1 MIKQFRA
8 VSFIIGC
15 LLILAPLAQADLSSP
30 SKNISQ
36 SALDSVFPNVVHVP
50 GTNTVM
56 VCWIET
62 NGTCDFLLFSKS
74 TDSGNTWSKPQWLTL
89 TGQIQE
95 NDESGGYLGNHYA
108 LAMVVADPY
117 VHIVI
122 QWRQSEADDFEIHYR
137 RSQNLGD
144 SWGGWRQITD
154 NSTDSRFPDVTAR
167 GSYVHV
173 TYQDSWPGNE
183 EIMYKRISAYGG
195 GSVDLTRRLTFS
207 STESFYPRI
216 ASSQDGSRISVV
228 YEDNAA
234 VAFNIYLKT
243 IETEGAGTF
252 YTRQLTFGTDP
263 FEGWNGLPDIA
274 TSAGTAPDDQYVYIV
289 YQALW
294 PGNMEILYKRL
305 DNYGLAAGGTTYT
318 ARLTY
323 SSTDSQSNAIDF
335 DPVTHDV
342 HISYQD
348 EWPGNY
354 DVMSRRLSAFG
365 GGGFTGSRISWGTGD
380 SGQATVAAKGT
391 DAYIAWADDT
401 SGNYEIYIK

>member
-1 MIKQFRA
+1 MTKKFRPFYLA
-8 VSFIIGC
+8 IGC

-36 SALDSVFPNVVHVP
+36 SALDSVFPKVVHIQ

-62 NGTCDFLLFSKS
+62 NETCDFLLFSKS

-95 NDESGGYLGNHYA
+95 NDESGGNLGNHYA
-108 LAMVVADPY
+108 LAMAVDNPY

-122 QWRQSEADDFEIHYR
+122 QWRQNEADDFEVYYR

-144 SWGGWRQITD
+144 SWDNWTQLTD
-154 NSTDSRFPDVTAR
+154 NSTDSRFPDLTVR
-167 GSYVHV
+167 GSYVHI
-173 TYQDSWPGNE
+173 TYQDFWPGNE
-183 EIMYKRISAYGG
+183 EIMYKRISNYGG

-207 STESFYPRI
+207 STESYYPRI
-216 ASSQDGSRISVV
+216 AASQDGSVVSVV
-228 YEDNAA
+228 YEDDAA
-234 VAFNIYLKT
+234 GAFNIYLKT
-243 IETEGAGTF
+243 IETAGAGTF

-263 FEGWNGLPDIA
+263 YDGWNGLPDIA
-274 TSAGTAPDDQYVYIV
+274 TSAGTAPADQYVYIV

-305 DNYGLAAGGTTYT
+305 DNYGYSSGGNTYT

-323 SSTDSQSNAIDF
+323 SATDSQSNAIDF
-335 DPVTHDV
+335 DAVTHDV

-354 DVMSRRLSAFG
+354 DVMSRKLSNFG
-365 GGGFTGSRISWGTGD
+365 GAGFTGLRISWGTGD
-380 SGQATVAAKGT
+380 SSQATVAAKGS